1 MSVLVYPQ
9 HSTSFAEED
18 PSQICLPVFSVKPEA
33 NNAIETTE
41 LKENVVHDVSSSSA
55 TATSTASS
63 TDVVSTTPVPSKQS
77 DESSDVDLKT
87 ETSSEHEGT
96 PEVANHVGQESVDSS
111 KSGSQQ
117 KLRYDYKNGNFILFD
132 SPRPELFQ
140 LPPTKPL
147 VLLLLCGPAVNGG
160 QSNFMNVCMACLLS
174 IRHIKENFIYN
185 IFQFC
190 MLVSDFSKLL
200 SLLVCGYLPS

>member
-1 MSVLVYPQ
+1 M
-9 HSTSFAEED
+9 
-18 PSQICLPVFSVKPEA
+18 
-33 NNAIETTE
+33 
-41 LKENVVHDVSSSSA
+41 
-55 TATSTASS
+55 
-63 TDVVSTTPVPSKQS
+63 VSTTPVPSKLS

-132 SPRPELFQ
+132 SPRPRNNSLFQ